1 MSELVIN
8 CPKCGKGLKVRDR
21 SNLGKK
27 AGCPKCRHT
36 FVLQVPQDDE
46 DDSADEVQFEL
57 ASESQNQTLVGTA
70 ARWIPDEA
78 AAPAPAAAA
87 AAKATKSAK
96 AKSSK
101 SASRPAPT
109 PEPEDEPVAEEFD
122 DDIPS
127 RTAKLTKKQMPK
139 LPKITISRK
148 QRTRLVA
155 AVATLVVILG
165 GVWAAMNATDGPAK
179 PKKGKPKKPVIAAVD
194 EEPADDPDS
203 DDGASGDASAV
214 AETPISTWGLPMGAR
229 VLISLRPAELWEAKS
244 RGEEVRYCLGPFGIW
259 AEKELKAFARAD
271 MPKVEHMVVA
281 LFPGVL
287 GEVPQAAAVVR
298 FKADIANS
306 QFINDFGGNR
316 TDQYGYP
323 VYVAEK
329 FAFIRKPNDQR
340 TVAIVPVQYAQE
352 VAQAVQQPV
361 GQSDGIDALLP
372 KTDEGK
378 HLTVIF
384 EPRAVRRHHEKM
396 FDPKLYTFANLALD
410 WFNDDEIETVVWSMQ
425 FGKEKFDS
433 KILMRNYAGFSE
445 PSLDREM
452 RKKIK
457 DLPSDLW
464 KKCVDKM
471 NPTVAGHRKIIGRF
485 PAMMQ
490 MFARET
496 KGGIGT
502 RYTLLETSLTERA
515 APNLALGALLT
526 WDQSL
531 VTDFSA
537 GPSKGDSAEEKL
549 PDLIADRLKKK
560 IDIEFAR
567 TPLQDAFKYIAQE
580 TKCGHDIDGDALKDK
595 GYTKNMPQTFT
606 MNDTGFA
613 AIKKIISAY
622 PDMCLV
628 IDEGKK
634 EFLITTTKFASEKG
648 QKVYE
653 IK

>member
-27 AGCPKCRHT
+27 AGCPKCKHT
-36 FVLQVPQDDE
+36 FVLQLPQDDE
-46 DDSADEVQFEL
+46 DDSGDEVQFEL
-57 ASESQNQTLVGTA
+57 ATESQNQTMVGTA
-70 ARWIPDEA
+70 ARWVPDEA
-78 AAPAPAAAA
+78 AAPAPT
-87 AAKATKSAK
+87 ATKNSKPAK
-96 AKSSK
+96 AKGAK
-101 SASRPAPT
+101 PAVRPVE
-109 PEPEDEPVAEEFD
+109 EPETEPPAEEFD
-122 DDIPS
+122 DEPPS
-127 RTAKLTKKQMPK
+127 RTAKLTQKQMPK
-139 LPKITISRK
+139 LPTIKISRK
-148 QRTRLVA
+148 QRSRIIA
-155 AVATLVVILG
+155 AVATIIVIG
-165 GVWAAMNATDGPAK
+165 GGIWAAMNATDPPKKKGGKAK
-179 PKKGKPKKPVIAAVD
+179 PVVVAAADEESTTDETDSGESSDAPAAV
-194 EEPADDPDS
+194 
-203 DDGASGDASAV
+203 
-214 AETPISTWGLPMGAR
+214 ETPISVWGLPMGAR

-244 RGEEVRYCLGPFGIW
+244 RFEEVRFCLGPFGVW
-259 AEKELKAFARAD
+259 AEKELKLLARSD
-271 MPKVEHMVVA
+271 MPKVEHMLVA
-281 LFPGVL
+281 LIPGIV
-287 GEVPQAAAVVR
+287 GEVPQVAAVVR

-316 TDQYGYP
+316 NDQYGYP
-323 VYVAEK
+323 VYVGEK
-329 FAFIRKPNDQR
+329 VAYVRKPNDQR
-340 TVAIVPVQYAQE
+340 TVAVIPVQYAQE
-352 VAQAVQQPV
+352 VAQAAQQPV

-372 KTDEGK
+372 KTDESK

-410 WFNDDEIETVVWSMQ
+410 WFNDEEIETVAWSMQ
-425 FGKEKFDS
+425 FGKDKFDS
-433 KILMRNYAGFSE
+433 KVLMRNFAGFSE
-445 PSLDREM
+445 SRLDKEM
-452 RKKIK
+452 RQKVK
-457 DLPSDLW
+457 DLPFDLW

-490 MFARET
+490 LFAKAT

-531 VTDFSA
+531 VTDFNA
-537 GPSKGDSAEEKL
+537 GPTKGDSAEEKL

-567 TPLQDAFKYIAQE
+567 TPLQDAFKYIAAE

-606 MNDTGFA
+606 MQDTGFA

-648 QKVYE
+648 QKVFE